1 MKGRSQNR
9 SENSISHFL
18 PEKKSSTRTHK
29 CAKIEE
35 KIQLG
40 GVGGPLTDF
49 YSTLGVHPKDHARMR
64 RRRRNSPIFTPRAV
78 PPNSLKPATQ
88 CTPLL
93 ALGSGKIDTL
103 FTPPGGALF
112 RAFIHLHRVFF
123 FFFRKCVALFFNRD
137 SFFLCFMYN
146 RTFWHQQQQNNTQST
161 FSAGDCMCKCVS
173 MCCHFR
179 SQCEI
184 FKCFQFS

>member
-1 MKGRSQNR
+1 MKIQFLTSSQKKIFCTHAQKCQNR
-9 SENSISHFL
+9 R
-18 PEKKSSTRTHK
+18 KDSTRWPLNRFLFHPRGAPK
-29 CAKIEE
+29 
-35 KIQLG
+35 
-40 GVGGPLTDF
+40 GPRQDASTPPEQPNF
-49 YSTLGVHPKDHARMR
+49 YSTC
-64 RRRRNSPIFTPRAV
+64 RAAAFFKASNTM
-78 PPNSLKPATQ
+78 P
-88 CTPLL
+88 PLL

-112 RAFIHLHRVFF
+112 RAFIHHHRGFF
-123 FFFRKCVALFFNRD
+123 LKVCGTLFNRD
-137 SFFLCFMYN
+137 SILFLCFMYN

>member
-1 MKGRSQNR
+1 MCQNR
-9 SENSISHFL
+9 
-18 PEKKSSTRTHK
+18 KKDSTRWRRWSLNRFLFHPRGALK
-29 CAKIEE
+29 
-35 KIQLG
+35 
-40 GVGGPLTDF
+40 GPRQDASTPPEQPNF
-49 YSTLGVHPKDHARMR
+49 YSTCRAAKFFKASNTMHATLGTRQRKNRYTFH
-64 RRRRNSPIFTPRAV
+64 TPRGSTFPGFH
-78 PPNSLKPATQ
+78 PPP
-88 CTPLL
+88 
-93 ALGSGKIDTL
+93 SG
-103 FTPPGGALF
+103 
-112 RAFIHLHRVFF
+112 F